1 MRWMAGIWLFVWAL
15 FSLPWSSATA
25 TPHWERMRA
34 PHVRAS
40 SQVRVHHV
48 LNVLFYVPAAPLGS
62 LVGLPLAASVA
73 AASAL
78 SVGAE
83 AAQVFSRDRAPD
95 GNDLV
100 ANIGGAAIG
109 GLGLLIYRRTRD
121 ARFERS
127 AQGVTKQ

>member
-1 MRWMAGIWLFVWAL
+1 MAVIWLLVWAL
-15 FSLPWSSATA
+15 FSLPWSSPSA

-83 AAQVFSRDRAPD
+83 AAQVYSLDRAPD

-100 ANIGGAAIG
+100 ANIGGAVIG
-109 GLGLLIYRRTRD
+109 ALGLLVYRRTRH
-121 ARFERS
+121 ARFQRTAE
-127 AQGVTKQ
+127 GVTEQ